1 MINKEVMSSQ
11 TIRKV
16 ARYAEM
22 SPRDLNDT
30 EVLKSVLSTSVID
43 LAVAMDNRRIRFDRP
58 EDEAAFL
65 GLLTCS
71 VQQIFDGGEVV
82 VSALVVE

>member
-1 MINKEVMSSQ
+1 M
-11 TIRKV
+11 
-16 ARYAEM
+16 AHYAEM
-22 SPRDLNDT
+22 SSWDLNEK

-58 EDEAAFL
+58 EDESAFI

-71 VQQIFDGGEVV
+71 VQQFF
-82 VSALVVE
+82 LR